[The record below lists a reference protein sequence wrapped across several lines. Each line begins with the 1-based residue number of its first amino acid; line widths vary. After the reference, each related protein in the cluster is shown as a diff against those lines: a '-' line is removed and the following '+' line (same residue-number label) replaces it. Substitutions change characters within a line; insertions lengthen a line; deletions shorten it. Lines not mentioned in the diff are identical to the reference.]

1 MFRIECDRREQ
12 RRLEDAVGAL
22 ACQTGNQEAGLHCSR
37 LATTPLG
44 PCDDG
49 VVGGDDFEDPKTGT
63 GGGADGRYGAVPIR
77 AGTLLIASPSLMA
90 SAFARTVVYVIEHD
104 ESGSIGVVI
113 NQPSQSAVY
122 NLLPGWSGLAANP
135 KALFVGGPVKRD
147 GALCLGVAVRG
158 ADLHGVNGV
167 MVVSGRVVLVDLD
180 TDPEDLAAL
189 LVGVRIMAGY
199 AGWGPGQLDGELG
212 EDSWLVA
219 SALPD
224 DVLAPAGTDLWAAVL
239 RRQPWPLP
247 LLSTYPLEIAA
258 N

>member
-1 MFRIECDRREQ
+1 M
-12 RRLEDAVGAL
+12 
-22 ACQTGNQEAGLHCSR
+22 
-37 LATTPLG
+37 
-44 PCDDG
+44 
-49 VVGGDDFEDPKTGT
+49 GGDDFEDPKTGT

-212 EDSWLVA
+212 EDSWLVM